1 MKDLEIYCITDKK
14 INLSNKN
21 YRIGWVGKEE
31 PLVII
36 FNAIKIIIFF
46 IKKKIIQNLLFNI
59 GIGKIC

>member
-31 PLVII
+31 PPS
-36 FNAIKIIIFF
+36 NY
-46 IKKKIIQNLLFNI
+46 IQCNKNN
-59 GIGKIC
+59 